1 MLTNFKPLL
10 NRWENCEFKV
20 NVKKRKVID
29 AGGVEHVMLIPENE
43 RDNQIVQG
51 YSVRGIGHPDK
62 RA

>member
-1 MLTNFKPLL
+1 
-10 NRWENCEFKV
+10 
-20 NVKKRKVID
+20 VKKRKVID

-51 YSVRGIGHPDK
+51 YSLGGIGHPDK

>member
-29 AGGVEHVMLIPENE
+29 AGGVEHVMLLDILIKE
-43 RDNQIVQG
+43 RDEERTLN
-51 YSVRGIGHPDK
+51 H
-62 RA
+62 